1 MGLQIASTD
10 DSVNDDG
17 LDAATE
23 ETRVKVYTK
32 SQWLKILRN
41 NDLDNTSVTE
51 LVQSLRH
58 GIPEE
63 LYNST
68 TYETSL

>member
-63 LYNST
+63 L
-68 TYETSL
+68 